1 MPPVKDT
8 PFTKG
13 GSLSVK
19 SSRSARG
26 ANLQSSPPAAL
37 SAFQL
42 ESVALFIHSH
52 PIEEKIDPEGEMDGV
67 FETCHLA
74 GYEKTKTPPSI
85 GCKVQWFP
93 AALQFDSLP
102 SGIQV
107 GEGNWR

>member
-1 MPPVKDT
+1 LAI
-8 PFTKG
+8 
-13 GSLSVK
+13 SL
-19 SSRSARG
+19 
-26 ANLQSSPPAAL
+26 
-37 SAFQL
+37 
-42 ESVALFIHSH
+42 HSH

-74 GYEKTKTPPSI
+74 GYEKNKTPPSI
-85 GCKVQWFP
+85 GCKVQRFP

>member
-1 MPPVKDT
+1 M
-8 PFTKG
+8 
-13 GSLSVK
+13 
-19 SSRSARG
+19 
-26 ANLQSSPPAAL
+26 
-37 SAFQL
+37 
-42 ESVALFIHSH
+42 LFHKCEVLKHSH

-85 GCKVQWFP
+85 GFKVQRFP

>member
-1 MPPVKDT
+1 
-8 PFTKG
+8 
-13 GSLSVK
+13 
-19 SSRSARG
+19 
-26 ANLQSSPPAAL
+26 
-37 SAFQL
+37 
-42 ESVALFIHSH
+42 
-52 PIEEKIDPEGEMDGV
+52 MDGV

-85 GCKVQWFP
+85 GYKVQRFP